1 MLLNIVPASQEFGYV
16 TASIEIVGCEARG
29 INEDQVFALVLL
41 QGLSQGPAGFHNLKV
56 DSENGCVPPELFGS
70 RHAERVEGDQQRR
83 FPCEEAVLYRQ
94 LGDGGGL
101 SRTGRSDQRDRSG
114 SIPRAAQLRI
124 HAERV
129 LDLDRKSGAYRRS
142 GERRVGKE
150 SRSRG

>member
-1 MLLNIVPASQEFGYV
+1 MLLNIVPGSQKFGYV
-16 TASIEIVGCEARG
+16 TASIQIVGCEARR
-29 INEDQVFALVLL
+29 INEDQVLALVLF

-56 DSENGCVPPELFGS
+56 DPENGCVTPELLGS

-114 SIPRAAQLRI
+114 SISRAAQLRI

-129 LDLDRKSGAYRRS
+129 MDLDRKSGAYRS
-142 GERRVGKE
+142 EERRLGIE
-150 SRSRG
+150 GRSR